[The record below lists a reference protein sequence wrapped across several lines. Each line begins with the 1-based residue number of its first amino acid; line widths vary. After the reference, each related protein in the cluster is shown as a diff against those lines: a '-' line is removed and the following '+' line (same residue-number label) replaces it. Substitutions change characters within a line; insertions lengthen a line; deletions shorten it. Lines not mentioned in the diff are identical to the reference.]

1 MDYKTLFPVLEMG
14 FLFLDIQL
22 KPAICKGCSYWQE
35 IYRGES
41 VKFEADLEHIFNLAG
56 V

>member
-22 KPAICKGCSYWQE
+22 KPAICKGCSYWQVMSSTIE
-35 IYRGES
+35 IPRQYPA
-41 VKFEADLEHIFNLAG
+41 KNPAPF
-56 V
+56 